1 MIHFHCVSHQH
12 GEYRSRV
19 IIVILLTII
28 DFSISK
34 KVSLGLHR
42 YLEILIV
49 FFIIYPFIF
58 FQLI

>member
-28 DFSISK
+28 DLSISK
-34 KVSLGLHR
+34 KVFESIKRAEENLSWQISLRFLCSS
-42 YLEILIV
+42 Y
-49 FFIIYPFIF
+49 
-58 FQLI
+58 